1 MTTSVATAPLASI
14 VIVNYN
20 YARFLPAA
28 IDSALNQTH
37 PHVEV
42 IIIDDG
48 STDDSPQI
56 IHRYGTGISFLLKQN
71 EGADAGR
78 NGGVE
83 ARREPSRRP
92 AVAVEVGAGQEPR
105 VWRRGRGH
113 EGPR

>member
-1 MTTSVATAPLASI
+1 MSFPIALVTTSVTPAPLVSI

-37 PHVEV
+37 PRVEV
-42 IIIDDG
+42 IVIDDG
-48 STDDSPQI
+48 SADDSPQI

-78 NGGVE
+78 NDGFAMSAGDIVCFLDADDTLRSSAI
-83 ARREPSRRP
+83 ARTGS
-92 AVAVEVGAGQEPR
+92 
-105 VWRRGRGH
+105 
-113 EGPR
+113 